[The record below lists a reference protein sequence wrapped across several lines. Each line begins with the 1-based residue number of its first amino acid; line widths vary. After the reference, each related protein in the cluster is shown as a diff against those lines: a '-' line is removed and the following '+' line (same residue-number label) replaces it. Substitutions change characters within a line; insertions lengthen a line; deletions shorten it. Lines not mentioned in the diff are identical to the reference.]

1 MPATTGTVG
10 TAGVPADTAS
20 DGNRCVT
27 TRAQTIAATA
37 TAEIVEM
44 MTLHRIGRLPLRA
57 LAHQQAPEDIDCAVL
72 PVAGH
77 GAGLRPGLLSSV
89 EPIGI
94 VGTPSC
100 EFTGVEVLDCQ
111 DVPLAPG
118 EAPPH
123 AVVTGAAEPGCVAP
137 VISPT
142 PLLSNS
148 AVEPTPE
155 LVIAPMPGLEHAV
168 AEATPLDVPEVT
180 PGVASGAAPNGI
192 PVGATA
198 VPEVLM
204 PRGEVVPIPA
214 FGVGAPI
221 PPTCA

>member
-1 MPATTGTVG
+1 
-10 TAGVPADTAS
+10 
-20 DGNRCVT
+20 
-27 TRAQTIAATA
+27 
-37 TAEIVEM
+37 
-44 MTLHRIGRLPLRA
+44 
-57 LAHQQAPEDIDCAVL
+57 L

-100 EFTGVEVLDCQ
+100 EFTGVEVLDCE
-111 DVPLAPG
+111 DVPLAPAA
-118 EAPPH
+118 APPH

-137 VISPT
+137 VMSPT

-148 AVEPTPE
+148 AVEPPMPE
-155 LVIAPMPGLEHAV
+155 LVIAPMPGPEHAV
-168 AEATPLDVPEVT
+168 AAATPLAKPELT
-180 PGVASGAAPNGI
+180 PGVGSWIAPNGI

-198 VPEVLM
+198 VPEVLR

-214 FGVGAPI
+214 FGVSVPI
-221 PPTCA
+221 PPTCACAQLKPTNIAVAMAIKRRVIAAS

>member
-1 MPATTGTVG
+1 LV
-10 TAGVPADTAS
+10 
-20 DGNRCVT
+20 
-27 TRAQTIAATA
+27 
-37 TAEIVEM
+37 
-44 MTLHRIGRLPLRA
+44 
-57 LAHQQAPEDIDCAVL
+57 
-72 PVAGH
+72 
-77 GAGLRPGLLSSV
+77 SSV

-100 EFTGVEVLDCQ
+100 EFAGLEVLDCE
-111 DVPLAPG
+111 DVALPPA

-123 AVVTGAAEPGCVAP
+123 VVAIGAADPGCVAP
-137 VISPT
+137 VMIPM

-148 AVEPTPE
+148 AVEPPMPE
-155 LVIAPMPGLEHAV
+155 LVTAPVAGLEHAV
-168 AEATPLDVPEVT
+168 AEATPLDVPDVT
-180 PGVASGAAPNGI
+180 PGVASGAAPKGI

-214 FGVGAPI
+214 FGVSVPI